1 MSPQCRTRRAVLGV
15 SLGLLLCA
23 TAQAQ
28 TYPNRPLTFVY
39 PYPPGSATEVAFR
52 AIVQEAGRRLGQ
64 TIVVENRSGAVG
76 RIGFEHMMR
85 SAPDGY
91 TLGLLNNVLGV
102 SLPLIDPKT
111 TVEPGRDYTPVALA
125 VESFLLLVAR
135 AGEPYRDL
143 RGLIEFA
150 RANPGRLNMATPGS
164 GTGAHLVLALLGARA
179 GAAITHVP
187 YKGTAP
193 ATLAILSGEVNLTL
207 TDTSVRSHVESG
219 KLIAL
224 ATTGAQRWASFPEVP
239 TFEEQGLK
247 GVVYG
252 AWSGI
257 AGPPGLPAP
266 ITERLNRAFSGALA
280 APEVRTRLETAGLAA
295 RGGPP
300 EDWAAR
306 IRAELALW
314 RPVIQAANIRPDP

>member
-1 MSPQCRTRRAVLGV
+1 MPALRRVFCPLLIGV
-15 SLGLLLCA
+15 AALVSGLN
-23 TAQAQ
+23 AQAQ
-28 TYPNRPLTFVY
+28 TFPDRPIAFVY

-52 AIVQEAGRRLGQ
+52 AIVQEASRRLGQ
-64 TIVVENRSGAVG
+64 PIVFENRSGAVG
-76 RIGFEHMMR
+76 RIGFEHVLR

-91 TLGLLNNVLGV
+91 NLGLLNNILGV

-111 TVEPGRDYTPVALA
+111 YVEPGRDYTPVALA
-125 VESFLLLVAR
+125 VESFLILVAR
-135 AGEPYRDL
+135 GSEPYRDV

-150 RANPGRLNMATPGS
+150 RANPGKLNMATPGT

-179 GAAITHVP
+179 GANIAHIP

-207 TDTSVRSHVESG
+207 TDTSVRTHVESG

-224 ATTGAQRWASFPEVP
+224 ATTGAQRWASFPNVP

-252 AWSGI
+252 AWSGVM
-257 AGPPGLPAP
+257 GPPGMPAAVV
-266 ITERLNRAFSGALA
+266 TRLNRAFAEALGT
-280 APEVRTRLETAGLAA
+280 PEVKTRLDAAGLSG

-300 EDWAAR
+300 EEWTAK
-306 IRAELALW
+306 IRSELASW
-314 RPVIQAANIRPDP
+314 RPVIQGANIKLDP

>member
-1 MSPQCRTRRAVLGV
+1 MPALRRILCPLLIGV
-15 SLGLLLCA
+15 ATLVSGLN
-23 TAQAQ
+23 AQAQ
-28 TYPNRPLTFVY
+28 TFPDRPIAFVY

-52 AIVQEAGRRLGQ
+52 AIVQEASRRLGQ
-64 TIVVENRSGAVG
+64 PIVFENRSGAVG
-76 RIGFEHMMR
+76 RIGFEHVLR

-91 TLGLLNNVLGV
+91 TLGLLNNILGV

-111 TVEPGRDYTPVALA
+111 YVEPGRDYTPVALT
-125 VESFLLLVAR
+125 VESFLILVAR
-135 AGEPYRDL
+135 GGEPYRDV

-150 RANPGRLNMATPGS
+150 RANPGKLNMATPGT

-179 GAAITHVP
+179 GANIAHIP

-207 TDTSVRSHVESG
+207 TDTSVRTHVESG

-224 ATTGAQRWASFPEVP
+224 ATTGAQRWASFPNVP

-252 AWSGI
+252 AWSGVM
-257 AGPPGLPAP
+257 GPPGMPAAVV
-266 ITERLNRAFSGALA
+266 TRLNRAFAEALG
-280 APEVRTRLETAGLAA
+280 APEVKGRLDAAGLSG

-300 EDWAAR
+300 EEWTAK
-306 IRAELALW
+306 IRSELASW
-314 RPVIQAANIRPDP
+314 RPVIQGANIKLDP